1 MLTEQRYQI
10 ILDLLKEK
18 KSVTATE
25 LKEILDTSESTVR
38 RDITALHKAGK
49 LIKVFGGA
57 VALEDEGTVSA
68 YEPTVEQ
75 KSELY
80 VKEKRKIAQ
89 YAAELIEEEDFI
101 YLDAGTTTGYM
112 IDALGYTNAVFVTN
126 AVSHAQRLAAKG
138 IKVFLIGGELKS
150 STEAVIGAQA
160 MKNLQEY
167 HFTKGFFGANGITKA
182 EGFTTPDANEALV
195 KQTAIERCKNRYIL
209 ADHSKFGCISSV
221 TFFCF
226 CECKDSDR
234 WLPGRVSGAG
244 LCDRGG
250 RKKFDLTLFLSVL
263 VSCIDNKHAFSIV
276 RIRTVYVVNILL
288 ASSRMYYSY
297 RQCSLEN
304 VRSRNKSTR
313 F

>member
-112 IDALGYTNAVFVTN
+112 IDVLGYTNAVFVTN

-221 TFFCF
+221 TF
-226 CECKDSDR
+226 S
-234 WLPGRVSGAG
+234 
-244 LCDRGG
+244 
-250 RKKFDLTLFLSVL
+250 
-263 VSCIDNKHAFSIV
+263 AF
-276 RIRTVYVVNILL
+276 VNIGLTGF
-288 ASSRMYYSY
+288 
-297 RQCSLEN
+297 N
-304 VRSRNKSTR
+304 
-313 F
+313 

>member
-80 VKEKRKIAQ
+80 VEEKRKIAQ

-101 YLDAGTTTGYM
+101 YLDAGTTTELM
-112 IDALGYTNAVFVTN
+112 IDYIKTRQTIFVTN
-126 AVSHAQRLAAKG
+126 AITHA
-138 IKVFLIGGELKS
+138 
-150 STEAVIGAQA
+150 
-160 MKNLQEY
+160 
-167 HFTKGFFGANGITKA
+167 
-182 EGFTTPDANEALV
+182 
-195 KQTAIERCKNRYIL
+195 
-209 ADHSKFGCISSV
+209 
-221 TFFCF
+221 
-226 CECKDSDR
+226 
-234 WLPGRVSGAG
+234 
-244 LCDRGG
+244 
-250 RKKFDLTLFLSVL
+250 KKLSV
-263 VSCIDNKHAFSIV
+263 
-276 RIRTVYVVNILL
+276 
-288 ASSRMYYSY
+288 
-297 RQCSLEN
+297 SLQ
-304 VRSRNKSTR
+304 
-313 F
+313 

>member
-1 MLTEQRYQI
+1 MLEIHGFRFFKGDTKMLTEQRYQI

-57 VALEDEGTVSA
+57 VALEEGETVSA

-112 IDALGYTNAVFVTN
+112 IDALGHTDAV
-126 AVSHAQRLAAKG
+126 L
-138 IKVFLIGGELKS
+138 
-150 STEAVIGAQA
+150 
-160 MKNLQEY
+160 
-167 HFTKGFFGANGITKA
+167 
-182 EGFTTPDANEALV
+182 
-195 KQTAIERCKNRYIL
+195 
-209 ADHSKFGCISSV
+209 
-221 TFFCF
+221 
-226 CECKDSDR
+226 
-234 WLPGRVSGAG
+234 
-244 LCDRGG
+244 
-250 RKKFDLTLFLSVL
+250 
-263 VSCIDNKHAFSIV
+263 
-276 RIRTVYVVNILL
+276 
-288 ASSRMYYSY
+288 
-297 RQCSLEN
+297 
-304 VRSRNKSTR
+304 
-313 F
+313 

>member
-57 VALEDEGTVSA
+57 VALEDGDTVSA
-68 YEPTVEQ
+68 YEPTVE
-75 KSELY
+75 
-80 VKEKRKIAQ
+80 EKRKIAQ
-89 YAAELIEEEDFI
+89 YAAGLIEDEDFI

-112 IDALGYTNAVFVTN
+112 IDALGHTNAVFVTN

-221 TFFCF
+221 TFSAFVNA
-226 CECKDSDR
+226 KI
-234 WLPGRVSGAG
+234 
-244 LCDRGG
+244 
-250 RKKFDLTLFLSVL
+250 LTDGCPAEYQELDCVIG
-263 VSCIDNKHAFSIV
+263 V
-276 RIRTVYVVNILL
+276 
-288 ASSRMYYSY
+288 
-297 RQCSLEN
+297 EE
-304 VRSRNKSTR
+304 RNLI
-313 F
+313 

>member
-57 VALEDEGTVSA
+57 VALEEGETVSA

-80 VKEKRKIAQ
+80 VEEKRKIAQ
-89 YAAELIEEEDFI
+89 YAAELIEDEDFI

-112 IDALGYTNAVFVTN
+112 IDSLSSTNAVFVTN

-167 HFTKGFFGANGITKA
+167 HFTKGFFGTNGVTRRS
-182 EGFTTPDANEALV
+182 GCTTPDVNEAV
-195 KQTAIERCKNRYIL
+195 TKKTAMEQCRQCYVL
-209 ADHSKFGCISSV
+209 CDASKFNSISSV
-221 TFFCF
+221 TFADFEKPIF
-226 CECKDSDR
+226 ITDR
-234 WLPGRVSGAG
+234 KVIGYEKSKHIIA
-244 LCDRGG
+244 CDEEQ
-250 RKKFDLTLFLSVL
+250 K
-263 VSCIDNKHAFSIV
+263 
-276 RIRTVYVVNILL
+276 
-288 ASSRMYYSY
+288 
-297 RQCSLEN
+297 
-304 VRSRNKSTR
+304 
-313 F
+313 

>member
-80 VKEKRKIAQ
+80 VEEKRKIAQ

-112 IDALGYTNAVFVTN
+112 IDALGHTNAVFVTN

-138 IKVFLIGGELKS
+138 IKVFLMGGELKKFYRGS
-150 STEAVIGAQA
+150 DRCSGNEESA
-160 MKNLQEY
+160 
-167 HFTKGFFGANGITKA
+167 GISFYQRILWSKWNHKSRRIHDT
-182 EGFTTPDANEALV
+182 GCDEALV
-195 KQTAIERCKNRYIL
+195 KQTAIERCRNRFVL

-221 TFFCF
+221 TFSAFANA
-226 CECKDSDR
+226 KI
-234 WLPGRVSGAG
+234 
-244 LCDRGG
+244 
-250 RKKFDLTLFLSVL
+250 LTDGCPADYQEMDCVIG
-263 VSCIDNKHAFSIV
+263 VEEA
-276 RIRTVYVVNILL
+276 R
-288 ASSRMYYSY
+288 
-297 RQCSLEN
+297 
-304 VRSRNKSTR
+304 
-313 F
+313 

>member
-57 VALEDEGTVSA
+57 VALEDGDTVSA

-75 KSELY
+75 RANSMWK
-80 VKEKRKIAQ
+80 KKKIAQ
-89 YAAELIEEEDFI
+89 YAAGLIEDEDFI

-112 IDALGYTNAVFVTN
+112 IDALGHTNAVFVTN

-221 TFFCF
+221 TFSAF
-226 CECKDSDR
+226 CECKE
-234 WLPGRVSGAG
+234 
-244 LCDRGG
+244 
-250 RKKFDLTLFLSVL
+250 F
-263 VSCIDNKHAFSIV
+263 
-276 RIRTVYVVNILL
+276 
-288 ASSRMYYSY
+288 
-297 RQCSLEN
+297 
-304 VRSRNKSTR
+304 
-313 F
+313 

>member
-25 LKEILDTSESTVR
+25 LKEILETSESTVR

-57 VALEDEGTVSA
+57 VALEDGDTVSA

-80 VKEKRKIAQ
+80 VEEKRKIAQ
-89 YAAELIEEEDFI
+89 YAAGLIEDEDFI

-112 IDALGYTNAVFVTN
+112 IDALGHTNAVFVTN

-195 KQTAIERCKNRYIL
+195 KQTAIERCRIDIFLQIIRN
-209 ADHSKFGCISSV
+209 
-221 TFFCF
+221 
-226 CECKDSDR
+226 SD
-234 WLPGRVSGAG
+234 A
-244 LCDRGG
+244 
-250 RKKFDLTLFLSVL
+250 SVL
-263 VSCIDNKHAFSIV
+263 
-276 RIRTVYVVNILL
+276 
-288 ASSRMYYSY
+288 
-297 RQCSLEN
+297 
-304 VRSRNKSTR
+304 
-313 F
+313 

>member
-112 IDALGYTNAVFVTN
+112 IDVLGYTNAVFVTN

-209 ADHSKFGCISSV
+209 ADH
-221 TFFCF
+221 
-226 CECKDSDR
+226 
-234 WLPGRVSGAG
+234 
-244 LCDRGG
+244 
-250 RKKFDLTLFLSVL
+250 
-263 VSCIDNKHAFSIV
+263 
-276 RIRTVYVVNILL
+276 
-288 ASSRMYYSY
+288 
-297 RQCSLEN
+297 
-304 VRSRNKSTR
+304 
-313 F
+313 

>member
-57 VALEDEGTVSA
+57 VALEEGETVSA

-80 VKEKRKIAQ
+80 VEEKRKIAQ
-89 YAAELIEEEDFI
+89 YAAELIEDEDFI

-112 IDALGYTNAVFVTN
+112 IDALGHTNAVFVTN

-160 MKNLQEY
+160 M
-167 HFTKGFFGANGITKA
+167 
-182 EGFTTPDANEALV
+182 
-195 KQTAIERCKNRYIL
+195 
-209 ADHSKFGCISSV
+209 
-221 TFFCF
+221 
-226 CECKDSDR
+226 
-234 WLPGRVSGAG
+234 
-244 LCDRGG
+244 
-250 RKKFDLTLFLSVL
+250 
-263 VSCIDNKHAFSIV
+263 
-276 RIRTVYVVNILL
+276 
-288 ASSRMYYSY
+288 
-297 RQCSLEN
+297 
-304 VRSRNKSTR
+304 
-313 F
+313 

>member
-57 VALEDEGTVSA
+57 VALEDGDTVSA

-80 VKEKRKIAQ
+80 VE
-89 YAAELIEEEDFI
+89 
-101 YLDAGTTTGYM
+101 
-112 IDALGYTNAVFVTN
+112 
-126 AVSHAQRLAAKG
+126 AKG

-221 TFFCF
+221 TFSAFVNA
-226 CECKDSDR
+226 KI
-234 WLPGRVSGAG
+234 
-244 LCDRGG
+244 
-250 RKKFDLTLFLSVL
+250 LTDGCPAEYQELDCVIG
-263 VSCIDNKHAFSIV
+263 V
-276 RIRTVYVVNILL
+276 
-288 ASSRMYYSY
+288 
-297 RQCSLEN
+297 EE
-304 VRSRNKSTR
+304 RNLI
-313 F
+313 

>member
-75 KSELY
+75 KSELH
-80 VKEKRKIAQ
+80 VEEKRKIAQ

-112 IDALGYTNAVFVTN
+112 IDALGHTNAVFVTN
-126 AVSHAQRLAAKG
+126 AVSH
-138 IKVFLIGGELKS
+138 ELKN

-195 KQTAIERCKNRYIL
+195 KQTAIERCRNRFVL
-209 ADHSKFGCISSV
+209 ADHSKFGSISSV
-221 TFFCF
+221 TFSAFANA
-226 CECKDSDR
+226 KI
-234 WLPGRVSGAG
+234 
-244 LCDRGG
+244 
-250 RKKFDLTLFLSVL
+250 LTDCCPADYQEMDCVIG
-263 VSCIDNKHAFSIV
+263 VEE
-276 RIRTVYVVNILL
+276 
-288 ASSRMYYSY
+288 SS
-297 RQCSLEN
+297 LI
-304 VRSRNKSTR
+304 
-313 F
+313 

>member
-112 IDALGYTNAVFVTN
+112 IDALGHTM
-126 AVSHAQRLAAKG
+126 Q
-138 IKVFLIGGELKS
+138 FL
-150 STEAVIGAQA
+150 
-160 MKNLQEY
+160 
-167 HFTKGFFGANGITKA
+167 
-182 EGFTTPDANEALV
+182 
-195 KQTAIERCKNRYIL
+195 
-209 ADHSKFGCISSV
+209 
-221 TFFCF
+221 
-226 CECKDSDR
+226 
-234 WLPGRVSGAG
+234 
-244 LCDRGG
+244 
-250 RKKFDLTLFLSVL
+250 
-263 VSCIDNKHAFSIV
+263 
-276 RIRTVYVVNILL
+276 
-288 ASSRMYYSY
+288 
-297 RQCSLEN
+297 
-304 VRSRNKSTR
+304 
-313 F
+313 

>member
-80 VKEKRKIAQ
+80 VEEKRKIAQ

-112 IDALGYTNAVFVTN
+112 IDALGHTNAVFVTN

-138 IKVFLIGGELKS
+138 IKVFLIGGELKN
-150 STEAVIGAQA
+150 STEAVIGYIFVSSMRKSRTELLSWHLSPALIYDIIFTDHYRIHFL
-160 MKNLQEY
+160 KLRFLQ
-167 HFTKGFFGANGITKA
+167 
-182 EGFTTPDANEALV
+182 
-195 KQTAIERCKNRYIL
+195 
-209 ADHSKFGCISSV
+209 
-221 TFFCF
+221 
-226 CECKDSDR
+226 
-234 WLPGRVSGAG
+234 
-244 LCDRGG
+244 
-250 RKKFDLTLFLSVL
+250 LFY
-263 VSCIDNKHAFSIV
+263 K
-276 RIRTVYVVNILL
+276 R
-288 ASSRMYYSY
+288 
-297 RQCSLEN
+297 
-304 VRSRNKSTR
+304 
-313 F
+313 

>member
-138 IKVFLIGGELKS
+138 IKVFLIYRG
-150 STEAVIGAQA
+150 
-160 MKNLQEY
+160 
-167 HFTKGFFGANGITKA
+167 
-182 EGFTTPDANEALV
+182 
-195 KQTAIERCKNRYIL
+195 
-209 ADHSKFGCISSV
+209 
-221 TFFCF
+221 
-226 CECKDSDR
+226 SDR
-234 WLPGRVSGAG
+234 CPGNEESAG
-244 LCDRGG
+244 IS
-250 RKKFDLTLFLSVL
+250 FYQ
-263 VSCIDNKHAFSIV
+263 
-276 RIRTVYVVNILL
+276 RILWSKWNHK
-288 ASSRMYYSY
+288 SR
-297 RQCSLEN
+297 RIHDTGCE
-304 VRSRNKSTR
+304 
-313 F
+313 

>member
-75 KSELY
+75 KSELH
-80 VKEKRKIAQ
+80 VEEKRKIAQ

-112 IDALGYTNAVFVTN
+112 IDALGHTNA
-126 AVSHAQRLAAKG
+126 
-138 IKVFLIGGELKS
+138 VFLIGGELKN

-195 KQTAIERCKNRYIL
+195 KQTAIERCRNRFVL
-209 ADHSKFGCISSV
+209 ADHSKFGSISSV
-221 TFFCF
+221 TFSAFANA
-226 CECKDSDR
+226 KI
-234 WLPGRVSGAG
+234 
-244 LCDRGG
+244 
-250 RKKFDLTLFLSVL
+250 LTDCCPADYQEMDCVIG
-263 VSCIDNKHAFSIV
+263 VEE
-276 RIRTVYVVNILL
+276 
-288 ASSRMYYSY
+288 SS
-297 RQCSLEN
+297 LI
-304 VRSRNKSTR
+304 
-313 F
+313 

>member
-57 VALEDEGTVSA
+57 VALEDGDTVSA

-80 VKEKRKIAQ
+80 VE
-89 YAAELIEEEDFI
+89 
-101 YLDAGTTTGYM
+101 
-112 IDALGYTNAVFVTN
+112 
-126 AVSHAQRLAAKG
+126 VSHAQRLAAKG

-221 TFFCF
+221 TFSAFVNA
-226 CECKDSDR
+226 KI
-234 WLPGRVSGAG
+234 
-244 LCDRGG
+244 
-250 RKKFDLTLFLSVL
+250 LTDGCPAEYQELDCVIG
-263 VSCIDNKHAFSIV
+263 V
-276 RIRTVYVVNILL
+276 
-288 ASSRMYYSY
+288 
-297 RQCSLEN
+297 EE
-304 VRSRNKSTR
+304 RNLI
-313 F
+313 

>member
-112 IDALGYTNAVFVTN
+112 IDVLGYTNAVFVTN

-138 IKVFLIGGELKS
+138 IKVFLIGGELKN

-195 KQTAIERCKNRYIL
+195 KQTAIERCRNRFVL
-209 ADHSKFGCISSV
+209 ADHSKFGSISSV
-221 TFFCF
+221 TFSAFANAKILTDC
-226 CECKDSDR
+226 CPADYQEMDCVIGVEESS
-234 WLPGRVSGAG
+234 LIRVH
-244 LCDRGG
+244 
-250 RKKFDLTLFLSVL
+250 FLVGK
-263 VSCIDNKHAFSIV
+263 VK
-276 RIRTVYVVNILL
+276 
-288 ASSRMYYSY
+288 
-297 RQCSLEN
+297 
-304 VRSRNKSTR
+304 
-313 F
+313 

>member
-10 ILDLLKEK
+10 ILNLLKEK

-57 VALEDEGTVSA
+57 VALEEGDTVSA

-80 VKEKRKIAQ
+80 VEEKRQIAQ
-89 YAAELIEEEDFI
+89 YAAGLIEDEDFI

-112 IDALGYTNAVFVTN
+112 IDALGHTNAVFVTN

-182 EGFTTPDANEALV
+182 DGFTTPDANEALV
-195 KQTAIERCKNRYIL
+195 KQTAIERCKNRFVL
-209 ADHSKFGCISSV
+209 ADYSKFGCISSV
-221 TFFCF
+221 TFSAFVNA
-226 CECKDSDR
+226 KI
-234 WLPGRVSGAG
+234 
-244 LCDRGG
+244 
-250 RKKFDLTLFLSVL
+250 LTDNCPAEFLY
-263 VSCIDNKHAFSIV
+263 SIV
-276 RIRTVYVVNILL
+276 DIFIFYTISQIFEVWL
-288 ASSRMYYSY
+288 
-297 RQCSLEN
+297 
-304 VRSRNKSTR
+304 
-313 F
+313 